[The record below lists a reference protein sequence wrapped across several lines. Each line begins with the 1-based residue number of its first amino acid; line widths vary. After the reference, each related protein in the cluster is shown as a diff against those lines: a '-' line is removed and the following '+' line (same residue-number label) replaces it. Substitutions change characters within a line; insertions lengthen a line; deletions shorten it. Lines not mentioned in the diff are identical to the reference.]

1 MPQPATKPAIQGLI
15 APVLTPFNDDLSVAE
30 DLFIAHCQWLLTP
43 DGGCAGLAPFG
54 TTSEALSIGVHERKA
69 VLEKLVAAGVEAA
82 KLLPGVGLTN
92 AYDTAD
98 LIRHATGLGCHGV
111 MILPPFYFKDVSED
125 GLYAYFAQVLG
136 LVDNSKTKYYLYHIP
151 QVAGVGLPVTLVKR
165 LAKDF
170 PAQIIGIKDS
180 SGDWDN
186 TAALLDIK
194 NFSVY
199 PGSEMP
205 LIEAMAKGAPGCISA
220 TANIN
225 GKAIAEVIALCQ
237 AGDTAGATEKH
248 KAVQALRELFHDY
261 APIQAQKAMLARW
274 RGDARWGNL
283 RPPLMAIDG
292 KKADALQATLKNE
305 FGVGG

>member
-1 MPQPATKPAIQGLI
+1 MPQAINGLI

-30 DLFIAHCQWLLTP
+30 DVFIAHCQWLLTS

-54 TTSEALSIGVHERKA
+54 TTSEALSIGVDERKA
-69 VLEKLVAAGVEAA
+69 ALEKLVAAGIDPA

-92 AYDTAD
+92 GYDTAE
-98 LIRHATGLGCHGV
+98 LIRHASDLGCHGV
-111 MILPPFYFKDVSED
+111 MILPAFYFKDVSDD

-136 LVDNSKTKYYLYHIP
+136 LVDDNKTKYYLYHIP
-151 QVAGVGLPVTLVKR
+151 QVAGVGLSVNLVKR

-170 PAQIIGIKDS
+170 PAQIVGIKDS

-194 NFSVY
+194 DFSVY

-225 GKAIAEVIALCQ
+225 GKAIAEVIGLCQ
-237 AGDTAGATEKH
+237 AGDTSQATEKH
-248 KAVQALRELFHDY
+248 KKVKAVRELFHDY

-274 RGDARWGNL
+274 RGEARWGNL
-283 RPPLMAIDG
+283 RPPLMAIDE

-305 FGVGG
+305 FGISG